1 MLIYAKMS
9 QDRKLNIMQNAST
22 IATTSSRDASFD
34 HSSFMLESATSLE
47 ASSDLP
53 ASPQSLI
60 TVTHLLLAFA
70 CGGLV
75 TAALTG
81 SLLFLFW
88 RPEPSPIV
96 LHPPPT
102 AAPTAT
108 AQPPVP
114 TATPAPITV
123 FVSGAVYTPGVYE
136 LSLNARVGDAL
147 QAAGGLTNEAN
158 SIIVNQAEKLWD
170 GVQIHVPELAEEV
183 NTTLHTLNALPPQP
197 PTGVSGTPLSAM
209 TDDQQVVQGA
219 SGGLINV
226 NTATTAQLESLP
238 GIGPSR
244 AQEIINN
251 RPYAT
256 VNDLE
261 RVSGIGPKTIEKF
274 SHLVTTE

>member
-1 MLIYAKMS
+1 MPDS
-9 QDRKLNIMQNAST
+9 AS
-22 IATTSSRDASFD
+22 DQP
-34 HSSFMLESATSLE
+34 L
-47 ASSDLP
+47 
-53 ASPQSLI
+53 SPQPLI

-70 CGGLV
+70 CGGLI

-108 AQPPVP
+108 ALPPVP
-114 TATPAPITV
+114 TATSAPMTV

-136 LSLNARVGDAL
+136 LPLSARVGDAL
-147 QAAGGLTNEAN
+147 QAAGGLTDEAN

-170 GVQIHVPELAEEV
+170 GVQIHVPELVEEID
-183 NTTLHTLNALPPQP
+183 TTLHTLNALPPQP
-197 PTGVSGTPLSAM
+197 PTGVSGTLLSAVAN
-209 TDDQQVVQGA
+209 DQQVVQGA
-219 SGGLINV
+219 GGGLINV
-226 NTATTAQLESLP
+226 NTATSAQLESLP

-251 RPYAT
+251 RPYAA
-256 VNDLE
+256 VDDLE

-274 SHLVTTE
+274 SHLVTVE